1 MRKSK
6 TGVKASMKQR
16 ARKRGVSKGLRGRTG
31 PKSVPAKKEKPRA
44 KPMGKR
50 VKKQSY
56 LEKKR
61 ELSYVPITVR
71 LRKMKTK
78 K

>member
-16 ARKRGVSKGLRGRTG
+16 ARKGGVSKGLRGRTG
-31 PKSVPAKKEKPRA
+31 PRA
-44 KPMGKR
+44 KPMSKR
-50 VKKQSY
+50 VKRQSY

-61 ELSYVPITVR
+61 ELSYVPITAR